1 MSGMKKIYGN
11 KQLLDALAG
20 MRASGRTAHSLMIWG
35 EKGSG
40 KKLIAKYYTQALMC
54 EAPENGKPCGRCNAC
69 VNVEKDIH
77 PDVVYPERSGKLG
90 NYSVKTARDIIADAY
105 VKPNNSSGC
114 KVYIFADCSHVQ
126 EQTQNALLKLIEE
139 PPEYAYFIFT
149 CGSKSEFLP
158 TIISRCVCFSTAPC
172 TEEEAE
178 ASLADS
184 GYAPQDIQA
193 AVSCFHG
200 NIGMCES
207 YINDEALRRQVD
219 LTKSL
224 ADSII
229 RKDEYALSVGL
240 FSLGRERDDVREV
253 LSMLDKLIRDAA
265 VLGKDET
272 ARTIGCFREGARAL
286 SRSLTAYQSARMHSR
301 IEKAWSAVE
310 SNVGIPLALTALGAE
325 IMEIVG

>member
-1 MSGMKKIYGN
+1 MPMKKIYGN
-11 KQLLDALAG
+11 TQLLDALAG
-20 MRASGRTAHSLMIWG
+20 MAASGRTAHSLLICG

-40 KKLIAKYYTQALMC
+40 RKLMAKYYAQALMC
-54 EAPENGKPCGRCNAC
+54 ENSHNGAPCGSCNAC
-69 VNVEKDIH
+69 KNIENGVH
-77 PDVVYPERSGKLG
+77 PDVIYPEKSGKLG
-90 NYSVKTARDIIADAY
+90 KFSVETARDTIADAY

-114 KVYIFADCSHVQ
+114 KVYIFADCHNVD
-126 EQTQNALLKLIEE
+126 ERTQNALLKLIEE

-149 CGSKSEFLP
+149 CGSKLEFLP
-158 TIISRCVCFSTAPC
+158 TIISRCVCFNTAPC
-172 TEEEAE
+172 TEEESAE
-178 ASLADS
+178 SLAES
-184 GYAPQDIQA
+184 GYDAEDIRA

-207 YINDEALRRQVD
+207 YITDERLRQQVD

-229 RKDEYALSVGL
+229 RKDEYALSVGF

-253 LSMLDKLIRDAA
+253 LSMLDKLVRDAA
-265 VLGKDET
+265 VLGKDKD
-272 ARTIGCFREGARAL
+272 AQSIGCFREGARAL
-286 SRSLTAYQSARMHSR
+286 SRSVTAYQSARIHSR

>member
-1 MSGMKKIYGN
+1 MKKIYGN

-20 MRASGRTAHSLMIWG
+20 MRASGRTAHALMICG

-40 KKLIAKYYTQALMC
+40 RKLIAKYYAQSLMC
-54 EAPENGKPCGRCNAC
+54 EAPENGRPCGVCNAC
-69 VNVEKDIH
+69 RNVEKGIH
-77 PDVVYPERSGKLG
+77 PDVIYPEKSGKLG
-90 NYSVKTARDIIADAY
+90 NYKIETAREVIADAY

-126 EQTQNALLKLIEE
+126 APTQNALLKLIEE

-158 TIISRCVCFSTAPC
+158 TIISRCVCFSTSLC
-172 TEEEAE
+172 TEEEAAE
-178 ASLADS
+178 SLGES
-184 GYAPQDIQA
+184 GFA
-193 AVSCFHG
+193 AKKKKKAISCFHG

-207 YINDEALRRQVD
+207 YITDEELRARVD

-229 RKDEYALSVGL
+229 RKDEYALNVGL

-253 LSMLDKLIRDAA
+253 LSMLDKLFRDAA
-265 VLGKDET
+265 VLAKDSSAE
-272 ARTIGCFREGARAL
+272 TIGCFREGAAAL
-286 SRSLTAYQSARMHSR
+286 SRSVTAYQSARIHSL
-301 IEKAWSAVE
+301 IEKAWGAVE

>member
-1 MSGMKKIYGN
+1 MKKIYGN

-20 MRASGRTAHSLMIWG
+20 MRASGRTAHSLIICG

-54 EAPENGKPCGRCNAC
+54 EAPENGKPCGVCNAC
-69 VNVEKDIH
+69 KNVEKDIH
-77 PDVVYPERSGKLG
+77 PDVIYPERSGKLG
-90 NYSVKTARDIIADAY
+90 NYSVKTAREIIADAY

-172 TEEEAE
+172 TEEEAAE
-178 ASLADS
+178 ALGDS

-207 YINDEALRRQVD
+207 YINDEELRRQVD
-219 LTKSL
+219 LTKSI

-229 RKDEYALSVGL
+229 RKDEYALSVWL
-240 FSLGRERDDVREV
+240 CSSGRERDDVREV
-253 LSMLDKLIRDAA
+253 LTMLDKLIRDAA
-265 VLGKDET
+265 VLSKDDA
-272 ARTIGCFREGARAL
+272 ARNIGCFREGARAL
-286 SRSLTAYQSARMHSR
+286 SRSLTAYQSARIHSR